1 MKEVVTELDLEKVDR
16 LASASGRRTIDVGGV
31 DGVEEGDAE
40 VAVDSVE
47 VVSVGYDVGDGFK
60 LIPNSFWGS

>member
-1 MKEVVTELDLEKVDR
+1 MDLEKVDR

-40 VAVDSVE
+40 VAVDGVE
-47 VVSVGYDVGDGFK
+47 VVGVGNDVGYSFK
-60 LIPNSFWGS
+60 LIPDSFWGS